1 MQMSEAAKRALI
13 NVGTNRQ
20 GARVSATP
28 AVRRELLLAGL
39 IGDLDGLTRKG
50 SIKRESVL
58 SAALDAAF

>member
-20 GARVSATP
+20 GARVPATP